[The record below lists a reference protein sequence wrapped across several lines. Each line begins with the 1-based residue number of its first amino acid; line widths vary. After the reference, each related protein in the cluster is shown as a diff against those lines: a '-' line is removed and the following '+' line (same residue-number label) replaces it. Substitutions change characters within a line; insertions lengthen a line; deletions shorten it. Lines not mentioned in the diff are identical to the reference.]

1 MKLGR
6 KGGREESRG
15 EGHKMAVQITT
26 QMAPIEAPL
35 ISASSVQLAV
45 TGNEVTVLFLRNR
58 PMSTSVSAQISLAPE
73 VVTMVQMSHQTL
85 KDLSIV
91 LNAAVQN
98 LEKEW
103 GEIDTPFTRQR
114 AEKH

>member
-1 MKLGR
+1 MKPGQ
-6 KGGREESRG
+6 KGEREESRG
-15 EGHKMAVQITT
+15 AA

-45 TGNEVTVLFLRNR
+45 AGSEVTVLFLRNR
-58 PMSTSVSAQISLAPE
+58 PISTSVSAQISLAPE

>member
-1 MKLGR
+1 MKPGQ
-6 KGGREESRG
+6 KGEREESRG
-15 EGHKMAVQITT
+15 EGYKMAAQIPA
-26 QMAPIEAPL
+26 QVVPIEAPL
-35 ISASSVQLAV
+35 VSASSVQLAV
-45 TGNEVTVLFLRNR
+45 AGNEVTVLFLRNR
-58 PMSTSVSAQISLAPE
+58 PMSTSVSGQISLAPE

-103 GEIDTPFTRQR
+103 SEIETTFTRQR
-114 AEKH
+114 AQKH